1 MMPNSPMSSKMLMQ
15 NPYQISPPGLKNHN
29 KDTSSKKK
37 LEKAVEKPSTKF
49 SQNKH
54 QEKKQSALFDEVI
67 ESDPKMAQMILK

>member
-1 MMPNSPMSSKMLMQ
+1 MQ

-49 SQNKH
+49 S
-54 QEKKQSALFDEVI
+54 
-67 ESDPKMAQMILK
+67 